1 MDPTCL
7 SYHLLRPT
15 NVGAGDIPLLGE
27 AYRCWSEVWTQTFAE
42 LDDADSLASDDFTR
56 QSEIAA
62 LFHEWECVGTTSL
75 RFIDVSNAIFRDDS
89 YFNVWP
95 EQVLAAASAH
105 GPRICI
111 ASSFTVS
118 PRWRRARG
126 ARIRDVLGALAVE
139 RFLRS
144 DADALIG
151 TVRNDVGMNAFTYKL
166 GCHALARK
174 LTLHGVDVDLIVFFR
189 HSSARPPLEAIAE
202 GIVQALR
209 PFRGAP

>member
-1 MDPTCL
+1 
-7 SYHLLRPT
+7 
-15 NVGAGDIPLLGE
+15 LLGE

-42 LDDADSLASDDFTR
+42 LDDAQGLASDDFTR
-56 QSEIAA
+56 QDEIAA

-75 RFIDVSNAIFRDDS
+75 RFVDVSNAIFRDDS

-95 EQVLAAASAH
+95 HEVLAAASAR

-118 PRWRRARG
+118 PHWRRARG

-139 RFLRS
+139 RFLKS

-189 HSSARPPLEAIAE
+189 KTCMRPPLEATAE
-202 GIVQALR
+202 KIVQTLR
-209 PFRGAP
+209 PLRGSP